1 MPALPGPFA
10 RWPDSLGAAPGIDRE
25 PPGAD
30 RTAAGSRRTPGWTS
44 PAVDACERVI
54 VNKPWGCEYLMYKN
68 SQVAVWNLFI
78 REGAETSMHC
88 HPHKKTGLI
97 LLAGEAV
104 LSFLND
110 SHPIQALA
118 KSMIRQGLFHSTAA
132 VPTGGITVIE
142 TETPT
147 DKADLVRL
155 TDKYGR
161 EGNAYEGPEAWDP
174 MDERCVLLDVPERKG
189 AREYEMAGCVLRM
202 ERFPDISGFEN
213 RPPGQVVVVLEGG
226 LESQRGVAVLGPG
239 DIVWSHNLTRLTEN
253 FVSPRGATVL
263 TIQRNQ

>member
-1 MPALPGPFA
+1 MRALPGPFA

-25 PPGAD
+25 PPGGD
-30 RTAAGSRRTPGWTS
+30 GTAAGSRRTPGWTS
-44 PAVDACERVI
+44 SAVDDCETVI

-88 HPHKKTGLI
+88 HPRKKTGLI
-97 LLAGEAV
+97 LLAGEAL

-132 VPTGGITVIE
+132 VSTGGISVIE

-161 EGNAYEGPEAWDP
+161 EGSPYEGPEEWEP
-174 MDERCVLLDVPERKG
+174 MDERCVLLDVPVDSSSLAYRLG
-189 AREYEMAGCVLRM
+189 GCVLRM
-202 ERFPDISGFEN
+202 ERFTDISGFMS

-226 LESQRGVAVLGPG
+226 LESHRGVAVLGPG
-239 DIVWSHNLTRLTEN
+239 DIVWSHNLTRLTES

-263 TIQRNQ
+263 TIERNQ